1 MIKLFITTAVRRH
14 VYRYSTL
21 LKWPPG
27 LALMPGHRAHSC
39 SGYDHV
45 LNKAFGFVGFR
56 LTDHKLSQ
64 RMSRQKVRKLTRNLL
79 QYWTIA

>member
-1 MIKLFITTAVRRH
+1 
-14 VYRYSTL
+14 
-21 LKWPPG
+21 
-27 LALMPGHRAHSC
+27 MPGHRAHSC